1 MVRPIGDWGSG
12 MLGAH
17 LRPHKDASQRA
28 AVTTTTTTEDQRAR
42 SRAQEPRTHIR
53 ARDAEAHGA
62 RTVPTPQYRAQTH
75 EELMIASLQL
85 RDYGAAPNFPV
96 VDTRDR
102 K

>member
-42 SRAQEPRTHIR
+42 SRAQEPRRHTR
-53 ARDAEAHGA
+53 ACGAEAHGE
-62 RTVPTPQYRAQTH
+62 RTVLTPQYRAQTH
-75 EELMIASLQL
+75 EELVIASLQL
-85 RDYGAAPNFPV
+85 RDYGAAPDFPV
-96 VDTRDR
+96 ADIRDR
-102 K
+102 R